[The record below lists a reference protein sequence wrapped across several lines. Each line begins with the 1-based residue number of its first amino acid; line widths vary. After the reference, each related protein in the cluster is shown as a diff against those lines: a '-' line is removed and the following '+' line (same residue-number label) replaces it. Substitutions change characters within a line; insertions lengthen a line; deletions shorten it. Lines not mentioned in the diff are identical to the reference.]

1 MCQGTRGKRGG
12 KTDDRRFK
20 SGTRRREQDEA
31 VREEEEK
38 EVRIEGTASKSSIR
52 EHDLGAVPRP
62 SQRAWEPGG

>member
-1 MCQGTRGKRGG
+1 MI
-12 KTDDRRFK
+12 RRFE
-20 SGTRRREQDEA
+20 SGTRRREQVEA

-38 EVRIEGTASKSSIR
+38 EVRVEGTASRSSIR